1 MTMTK
6 RILLACAFLLPALP
20 ASALSLREAAQLA
33 LEHDPRMLATAS
45 ELEAS
50 AALKRQ
56 AQSGYLPTVTLGG
69 DIGRSDLQTDAPFP
83 ESGLRNPNSA
93 SLTVSQPLYTGGAT
107 AAQLAVAES
116 GIEGSRQIQRE
127 QGAQIILAAVT
138 AYLDVQRD
146 RSVVELNQS
155 SMRMLEKAASDTGK
169 RLDAGEA
176 TRTDQAQAKARYAE
190 AQAEYRRATS
200 RLRISEA
207 AFVRLTGVR
216 PDNLTSDWPIPRVP
230 GSLDEVLKLSVQ
242 SPAVQAA
249 RARAEAAKSEI
260 RYADA
265 GRMPQVSLEG
275 NANTQDNTEFGY
287 ERLDTWAV
295 KLKLAMPLYQGGLIR
310 AKVSEAEARAE
321 SARHNADD
329 AVEAAIESATQQW
342 ETLQAA
348 DEVIRAYQAQVEAA
362 EFALDGTGKE
372 LEAGTRTTLDLL
384 DAERELLASQVNV
397 VSSRHDR
404 AVTAFR
410 LLAACGGLEAA
421 VVPE

>member
-1 MTMTK
+1 MTK
-6 RILLACAFLLPALP
+6 KILLACAFLLPALP

-33 LEHDPRMLATAS
+33 LEHDPRMLATGS

-69 DIGRSDLQTDAPFP
+69 DIGRSELQTDAPFP

-93 SLTVSQPLYTGGAT
+93 SFTVSQPLYTGGAT
-107 AAQLAVAES
+107 SAQLAVAES
-116 GIEGSRQIQRE
+116 GIEGSRQVQRE

-146 RSVVELNQS
+146 RGVVELNQS

-216 PDNLTSDWPIPRVP
+216 PDHLTSDWPIPQVP
-230 GSLDEVLKLSVQ
+230 GSLDDVLKLSAQ

-249 RARAEAAKSEI
+249 RARAASAKSEI
-260 RYADA
+260 RFADA
-265 GRMPQVSLEG
+265 GRMPRVSLEG

-287 ERLDTWAV
+287 ERLDTWSV

-321 SARHNADD
+321 SARLNADD
-329 AVEAAIESATQQW
+329 AEQAAIESATQQW

-384 DAERELLASQVNV
+384 DAERELLSSQVNV

-410 LLAACGGLEAA
+410 LLAACGGLEAT